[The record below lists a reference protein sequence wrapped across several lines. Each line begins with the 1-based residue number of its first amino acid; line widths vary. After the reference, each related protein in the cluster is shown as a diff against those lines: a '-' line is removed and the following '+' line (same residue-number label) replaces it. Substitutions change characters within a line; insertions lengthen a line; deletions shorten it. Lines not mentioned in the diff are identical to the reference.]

1 MTDSKSDSE
10 TDSIIRIAARGDGV
24 TADGR
29 HFPLTAPGDWIRPD
43 GSVAFG
49 VHHAQPPCIHFPE
62 CGGCQLQHLD
72 EESYADFVTA
82 RVTGALAGQGVTPGA
97 VLPPHI
103 SPPMTRRRASLRAA
117 RAGKR
122 VTIGFAEEGSHR
134 LIDLQMCAVL
144 DPRLFALVAP
154 LRALLAAILPD
165 KRAAHV
171 KMSLVD
177 QGVDLLLE
185 GVRVEGLAADEAL
198 GDFARAQALAR
209 LTIDE
214 GDGPQTRWEPEA
226 ATVSFGG
233 AAVGFPPFAFLQATP
248 DGEAALVA
256 AVRAAMP
263 ETGPVADL
271 FCGLGTFALALGD
284 ARPVYAAEAARDVIL
299 RLKVAAG
306 RAQRRLAADHRDLFR
321 RPLTPAELDRF
332 AAVILDPPR
341 AGAREQVLQL
351 AASNVPLIAYVS
363 CNPASFAR
371 DAAHLTAAG
380 YRLES
385 VKPVGQ
391 FRWSTHVELV
401 GIFRK

>member
-49 VHHAQPPCIHFPE
+49 VHHAQPPCIHFPA

-122 VTIGFAEEGSHR
+122 VNIGFAEEGSHR

-233 AAVGFPPFAFLQATP
+233 APVGFLPFAFLQATP

-371 DAAHLTAAG
+371 DAAHLTGAG

>member
-1 MTDSKSDSE
+1 MTDSKSVSE

-49 VHHAQPPCIHFPE
+49 VHHAQPPCIHFPA